1 MQRPSIRRPRTSG
14 VKVQGIVGSLRR
26 LFAVRPRRL
35 AALVGIA
42 AASLAVVTTA
52 GAARPSDV
60 VGQLYIND
68 NTTGVNTVAGFD
80 RHGDGT
86 LTPLPGS
93 PFAVGGTGTGHG
105 LASQGSLQ
113 VSADGRYL
121 LAVDAGSNQISVL
134 RIKPNGSLRTADL
147 VSSNGANPVSIAVH
161 DRLVYVAN
169 AAADVPNYTGFTLNA
184 GGDLRAIH
192 NSTVTLPAGSQPGDV
207 LFNGDGT
214 RLVGTRV
221 ATSLSVASSRIDSFT
236 VGSDGLLTAA
246 PGSPFQAQG
255 PGPFGSEFRPTN
267 PAQLFVS
274 NAHGGAG
281 NGTVSAF
288 TDAADGT
295 LTPIGSSPFAN
306 QQTAPCWVEISHD
319 GQYLFAVN
327 TAVSTVSS
335 YSIGIDGSLTLLAN
349 TTLKSPLGRVPE
361 DARLSPDGSTLWVVD
376 TGADA
381 VSGFNVT
388 GSTLTEISSS
398 PTPGPA
404 DAAPSGIVVN

>member
-1 MQRPSIRRPRTSG
+1 MQRPSIRRPRPWE
-14 VKVQGIVGSLRR
+14 VDVRGIVGSRRR
-26 LFAVRPRRL
+26 LFAASTRRL
-35 AALVGIA
+35 AVLVGIA
-42 AASLAVVTTA
+42 AASLAAATTA
-52 GAARPSDV
+52 GATGPSGV
-60 VGQLYIND
+60 VGQLYVND

-93 PFAVGGTGTGHG
+93 PFPVGGTGTGHG

-134 RIKPNGSLRTADL
+134 RIKRDGSLQTADL

-161 DRLVYVAN
+161 DRLIYVAN
-169 AAADVPNYTGFTLNA
+169 AAADAPNYTGFTLNA
-184 GGDLRAIH
+184 GGHLGAIH

-221 ATSLSVASSRIDSFT
+221 ASSLIDSFT

-288 TDAADGT
+288 ADAADGT
-295 LTPIGSSPFAN
+295 LTPIGSSPFAD

-335 YSIGIDGSLTLLAN
+335 YSIGTDGSLTLLGN
-349 TTLKSPLGRVPE
+349 TTLNSPSGRVPE

-381 VSGFNVT
+381 VSGFSVA
-388 GSTLTEISSS
+388 GGALTELGSS

-404 DAAPSGIVVN
+404 GAAPSGIVVT